1 LDASTTF
8 SGNRILAGLSKAD
21 LGLLSPSLAPVD
33 LPLRKMLEARS
44 RRIDHVYFLES
55 GLASVVASGGSN
67 HAIEVAVIG
76 SEGMTGQAIVLAADR
91 SPHETF
97 IQSPGTG
104 WRILAAD
111 LRAAMAKSPSLRE
124 RLLRYAHV
132 LGVQMGYTALANG
145 RYKLEERLARWLLM
159 AQDRADGAEVILTHE
174 FLATMLGTRRP
185 GVTAALNELQRAGII
200 ASERG
205 RVTVLDRHALE
216 ETANG
221 SYGAAEAE
229 YARLFG
235 AS

>member
-1 LDASTTF
+1 LDASTTY
-8 SGNRILAGLSKAD
+8 SRNRILAGLSKAD
-21 LGLLSPSLAPVD
+21 LGLLSPLFTPVD
-33 LPLRKMLEARS
+33 LPLRKMLEARG
-44 RRIDHVYFLES
+44 RRIEHVYFPEC
-55 GLASVVASGGSN
+55 GLASVVATAGSS

-76 SEGMTGQAIVLAADR
+76 SEGMTGLAVLLATDR

-97 IQSPGTG
+97 IQSPGRG
-104 WRILAAD
+104 WRIPAAD
-111 LRAAMAKSPSLRE
+111 LRTAMATSPSLRE
-124 RLLRYAHV
+124 HLLRYAHV
-132 LGVQMGYTALANG
+132 LSVQMGYTALANG

-159 AQDRADGAEVILTHE
+159 AQDRSDSDEIALTHE

-185 GVTAALNELQRAGII
+185 GVTAALNELQKIQII

-216 ETANG
+216 EIANG

-235 AS
+235 GP